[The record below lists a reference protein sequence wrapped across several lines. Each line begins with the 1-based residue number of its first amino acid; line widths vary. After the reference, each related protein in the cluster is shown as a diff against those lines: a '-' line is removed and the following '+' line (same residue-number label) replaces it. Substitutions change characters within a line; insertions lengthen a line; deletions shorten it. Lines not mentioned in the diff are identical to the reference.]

1 MKISRYFLNFL
12 IPPDTKTVRE
22 GSHNLEPLHRILIIK
37 HLSKSMETT
46 TESSKSVFLSFCF
59 GFKPSSLSSHKT
71 KRPKTKTSAKNT

>member
-46 TESSKSVFLSFCF
+46 TESSNSVFFVVLFWFQTVVAIFS
-59 GFKPSSLSSHKT
+59 
-71 KRPKTKTSAKNT
+71 